1 MFSKL
6 FAHAHA
12 QTRAPANASRLGY
25 LPGLD
30 GLRALAVLA
39 VLGYHADVGWLPG
52 GFLGVEIFFVVSG
65 YLITS
70 LLLAEYRAAHAVNL
84 KHFWLRRARR
94 LLPALFALIL
104 AVLVYA
110 VLLLPDE
117 VAGLRADA
125 LSAFTYSTNWYL
137 IFAHKS
143 YFATIGRP
151 SLLRH
156 LWSLAVE
163 EQFYLVWPLLFA
175 GVLGRLKSQRA
186 ILALMAGAAASAFW
200 MGFRFQPDADPSR
213 IYYGTD
219 TRAAGILLGAALAF
233 MWTPRVTNAST
244 SNARRWLLDAVGWI
258 ALGALGAA
266 CMLIT
271 EFEPFLYH
279 GGMCLVAVATT
290 LVIAAVVH
298 PQSPRFGPVM
308 STAVLRWIGV
318 RSYSLYLWHWPVFM
332 VTRPQL
338 DVTIDGAALL
348 ALRMGV
354 TFVLAELSYRFIETP
369 MRHGALGKVWASWQQ
384 AQGMRRWGV
393 KLAGM
398 GVVTPLVIA
407 VLLLGSAVMH
417 AQPPREPAYV
427 SMAVE
432 NDTVAF
438 EPHAHAPE
446 ASDTSAAEAR
456 AWALG
461 EEPEGLRQPG
471 AAATQVNGIDVVN
484 CAGECQTQ
492 QAIDHMQEGSLHPAV
507 LSKGDSAPAA
517 PAASAASPTRT
528 KPAQVLAIGDSV
540 MLGASRELRE
550 AVTDVDVDAQVGRQV
565 SAALQRLRE
574 RKEAHLLPPAV
585 IIHLGNNGTFSAK
598 QFDDMML
605 LLQDVPRVVF
615 LTNKVPRKWQEPNN
629 HAMANGVT
637 RYPNAR
643 LVDWHAR
650 SANHPEW
657 FWQDGIHLRPEGA
670 KMYANLIATTMR

>member
-1 MFSKL
+1 
-6 FAHAHA
+6 
-12 QTRAPANASRLGY
+12 

-39 VLGYHADVGWLPG
+39 VLVYHADVGWLPG

-70 LLLAEYRAAHAVNL
+70 LLLAEYHAAHAVNL

-110 VLLLPDE
+110 VVFLPDE

-137 IFAHKS
+137 ILAQKS
-143 YFATIGRP
+143 YFETVGRP

-175 GVLGRLKSQRA
+175 CVLARLKSWRA
-186 ILALMAGAAASAFW
+186 ILLLMAGAAASAFW
-200 MGFRFQPDADPSR
+200 MGLRFQPDADPSR

-233 MWTPRVTNAST
+233 VWTPRVTSAPT
-244 SNARRWLLDAVGWI
+244 SYARRWLLDTVGWI
-258 ALGALGAA
+258 ALGGLGAA
-266 CMLIT
+266 CVLIT
-271 EFEPFLYH
+271 EFEPFLYQ

-298 PQSPRFGPVM
+298 PQSPLFGPLM
-308 STAVLRWIGV
+308 STGALRWIGV

-348 ALRMGV
+348 VLRIGV

-369 MRHGALGKVWASWQQ
+369 MRHGALANAWTAWQH
-384 AQGMRRWGV
+384 AQGEWRWRMR
-393 KLAGM
+393 LAGM
-398 GVVTPLVIA
+398 GVVSPLVIA

-417 AQPPREPAYV
+417 AQSPREPAYISMTEEDEAV
-427 SMAVE
+427 SLETHAQAP
-432 NDTVAF
+432 DAF
-438 EPHAHAPE
+438 DVSRAD
-446 ASDTSAAEAR
+446 ASAWSLAEAQ
-456 AWALG
+456 
-461 EEPEGLRQPG
+461 EGRQHIG
-471 AAATQVNGIDVVN
+471 DAATPLGVAEVLN
-484 CAGECQTQ
+484 CSAECQTQ
-492 QAIDHMQEGSLHPAV
+492 QATDHMPEGSVDAAV
-507 LSKGDSAPAA
+507 PPKHASGPTVA
-517 PAASAASPTRT
+517 AASMTLPTRT
-528 KPAQVLAIGDSV
+528 RPGQVLAIGDSV
-540 MLGASRELRE
+540 MLGASPALRN
-550 AVTDVDVDAQVGRQV
+550 AVRDVAVDAQVGRQV
-565 SAALQRLRE
+565 SAALKMVRE
-574 RKEAHLLPPAV
+574 RKDADLLPPAV

-629 HAMANGVT
+629 HALTNGVR
-637 RYPNAR
+637 RYPNAS
-643 LVDWHAR
+643 LVDWHAQ

-670 KMYANLIATTMR
+670 KMYANLIAETMR